1 MKKAMILFGLVLF
14 MLCQSQNVSANSYL
28 SYQEIVF
35 ENDDANLLRDYTD
48 NQMKQLYRSYMS
60 RTLIGWKVIKIHH
73 QEAVEFISETKL
85 RIVNNGYST
94 IKHTISMTTKEE
106 SKFQITASGDIG
118 IDVKGDIKKF
128 KGSVDASIKTSIQYT
143 KSTTKTESSDFVII
157 VDPGTVVTIRSRGQ
171 GIVNNGLA
179 MYYLFWMN
187 TQKGGWETFIVTTE
201 YFEIVKDKL

>member
-1 MKKAMILFGLVLF
+1 MKKLGLFVVCSLILV
-14 MLCQSQNVSANSYL
+14 CQVKTVQANTYL

-35 ENDDANLLRDYTD
+35 ENHQACLLREYTQAD
-48 NQMKQLYRSYMS
+48 LNQLYRLHMS
-60 RTLIGWKVIKIHH
+60 RSFIGWKITKIHH

-85 RIVNNGYST
+85 RIVNNGFST
-94 IKHTISMTTKEE
+94 IKHTISMSTKEE

-118 IDVKGDIKKF
+118 IDVKGEIKKF

-143 KSTTKTESSDFVII
+143 KSTTKTESSDFAII
-157 VDPGTVVTIRSRGQ
+157 VDPGTVVTIRSRGH

-179 MYYLFWMN
+179 MYYFLWMN

-201 YFEIVKDKL
+201 YFEIVKERL

>member
-1 MKKAMILFGLVLF
+1 MKKAMIFFGLVL
-14 MLCQSQNVSANSYL
+14 LLVCQSGRVSANSYL
-28 SYQEIVF
+28 SYQEVVF
-35 ENDDANLLRDYTD
+35 ENDQATLLRDYTD
-48 NQMKQLYRSYMS
+48 DQMKQLYRRYMS
-60 RTLIGWKVIKIHH
+60 RTLIGWKVMKIHH
-73 QEAVEFISETKL
+73 QEPVEFISETKL

-179 MYYLFWMN
+179 MYYILWMN
-187 TQKGGWETFIVTTE
+187 TLKGGWETFIVTTE
-201 YFEIVKDKL
+201 YFEIVKEKL